1 MLLHPKGIH
10 CVPLITNAEVKRG
23 APLKTEAVS
32 VFPLLH
38 LVVHEKDVTL
48 SNLTLVCIISHLEVR
63 LVI

>member
-10 CVPLITNAEVKRG
+10 CVPLITKPEVKRG

-32 VFPLLH
+32 ASPLLH

-48 SNLTLVCIISHLEVR
+48 SNLTLACFISHLEVHV
-63 LVI
+63 VI